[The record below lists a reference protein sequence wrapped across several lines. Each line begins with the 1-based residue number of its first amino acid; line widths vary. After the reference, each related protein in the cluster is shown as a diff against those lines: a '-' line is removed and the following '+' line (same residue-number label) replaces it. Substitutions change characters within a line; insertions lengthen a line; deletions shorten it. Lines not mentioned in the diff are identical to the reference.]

1 METILVKIKTYIDGD
16 TAISYKD
23 GKKCQKDISEHLD
36 HGAKVILDFTGVDY
50 VITAF
55 LNPIIGDLIL
65 ERGNDVMQYIGIKN
79 ANDSII
85 QKLKLVKDGALMKR
99 EDLDE

>member
-50 VITAF
+50 VI
-55 LNPIIGDLIL
+55 IGDLIL
-65 ERGNDVMQYIGIKN
+65 ERGSDVMQYIGIKN

-85 QKLKLVKDGALMKR
+85 QKIKLVKDGALMKR

>member
-1 METILVKIKTYIDGD
+1 
-16 TAISYKD
+16 
-23 GKKCQKDISEHLD
+23 
-36 HGAKVILDFTGVDY
+36 
-50 VITAF
+50 

-85 QKLKLVKDGALMKR
+85 QKIKLVKDGALMKR

>member
-1 METILVKIKTYIDGD
+1 MKNILLNQYIDGD
-16 TAISYKD
+16 TAVSYEE
-23 GKKCQKDISEHLD
+23 GKKCQKDIIKYLD
-36 HGAKVILDFTGVDY
+36 QGEKVDLDFSGINY

-65 ERGNDVMQYIGIKN
+65 ERGEDVMKYIGIKN
-79 ANDSII
+79 ANESII
-85 QKLKLVKDGALMKR
+85 KKIKLVKDGALVRR